1 MSSMMWAFIIALL
14 QFLLAYFIM
23 KNSFEDY
30 EWDYSKGKGRD
41 ERVKIYPEEDRCT
54 LPLWCYILI
63 IALLFVPY
71 LNCVVS
77 FGCIVFLLILLGEGE
92 IYMHIPG
99 AEWLTKE
106 Y

>member
-1 MSSMMWAFIIALL
+1 MSSMMWSFIIALL

-71 LNCVVS
+71 LNCAVS
-77 FGCIVFLLILLGEGE
+77 FGCIVFLLVLLAEEE

>member
-23 KNSFEDY
+23 KNSFKDY
-30 EWDYSKGKGRD
+30 EWDYSKERD
-41 ERVKIYPEEDRCT
+41 ERVKIYLEEDRCT

-63 IALLFVPY
+63 IAILFVPY

-77 FGCIVFLLILLGEGE
+77 FVCIVFLIILLSDED

>member
-1 MSSMMWAFIIALL
+1 MSSIMWAFIIALL

-23 KNSFEDY
+23 KNSFKDY
-30 EWDYSKGKGRD
+30 EWDYSKERD
-41 ERVKIYPEEDRCT
+41 ERVKIYLEEDRCT
-54 LPLWCYILI
+54 LPLWFYILI

-77 FGCIVFLLILLGEGE
+77 FVCIVFLIFLLSDED